1 MDGHQRSRTL
11 MSAALTMAERGGY
24 VFPLRVGS
32 KVPAVRGWE
41 NLATRHTGWIT
52 DWWTRAPYNVGVA
65 TGPSGL
71 VVIDLDAASA
81 AEPHG
86 RQTLGRLAREA
97 GESIPRSTFTVVTAG
112 GGQHLYFRAP
122 ADSAFTNTAGRLGP
136 HVDTRARGGYVVG
149 AGSIVP
155 AGRYR
160 LVEAARPLP
169 LPTWLGEA
177 LKRPPPPVVPTG
189 FGSGPH
195 TAYVA
200 AALLSEQRRVATAAV
215 GRRNST
221 LFTAAAR
228 LGRFVDAGLL
238 GEGEIVDALTTAC
251 RSHLGSESFDLPD
264 VERTIASGLRT
275 GRRALA
281 VPEPRPGAASVVR

>member
-1 MDGHQRSRTL
+1 MT
-11 MSAALTMAERGGY
+11 AALTMAERGAY

-71 VVIDLDAASA
+71 VVIDLDAASP

-97 GESIPRSTFTVVTAG
+97 GESIPRSTFTVVTPG

-122 ADSAFTNTAGRLGP
+122 AGSAFTNTAGRLGS

-160 LVEAARPLP
+160 LVEAATPVPLP
-169 LPTWLGEA
+169 SWLGEA
-177 LKRPPPPVVPTG
+177 LKRPAYPVVPTA
-189 FGSGPH
+189 FESRPH

-200 AALLSEQRRVATAAV
+200 AAVLSEQRRVAAAVV

-228 LGRFVDAGLL
+228 LGRFVGTGLL
-238 GEGEIVDALTTAC
+238 SEGEILDALTAAC
-251 RSHLGSESFDLPD
+251 RSHLAGESFDLSE
-264 VERTIASGLRT
+264 VGRTIASGLRT
-275 GRRALA
+275 GGRACA
-281 VPEPRPGAASVVR
+281 VPEPRTGAAPVVR